1 MTSISKLSVAVICCF
16 SALSLTAQNTFPGT
30 GAVGIG
36 TVTPQS
42 ALDIFTSDTLEG
54 NALQINPYFNAAGQ
68 ATGEIRFLETTFSGT
83 DYIAFKAPLSLAAP
97 VTYTLPNNAGLSGQ
111 LLATDGFGNLSWATP
126 AKGANKKLSNLQ
138 SPTAINQALL
148 PNADNSLDLGSIA
161 LSWNDIYADGR
172 GYFGTMAIGTTTPDA
187 ELTVSGTD
195 EVLTLEGTNPYIQFE
210 NAGIDKGYLR
220 STGDDILL
228 STNIFNT
235 TGVLAFATK
244 SIERMYIHPDGE
256 VTINNF
262 LPYVGYK
269 LGVNGDVHISSHL
282 TIGTTIADASAQLTM
297 SGTDDVM
304 VIDGTAPY
312 ITMKDAGTEVGFLQ
326 ASGND
331 LKIGTF
337 TLNDNGRLIFRTNGF
352 DRGMVDQNG
361 NFLIGNPNSVTAAT
375 GFKLSVDG
383 KVMCEELRVEMSP
396 WADYVFDDNY
406 QLMSFDELEA
416 FIAANNHLPGI
427 PSATIIES
435 EGLDVGNM
443 QAKMM
448 EKIEELTLHII
459 QLNNRI
465 EELESVNH

>member
-1 MTSISKLSVAVICCF
+1 M
-16 SALSLTAQNTFPGT
+16 
-30 GAVGIG
+30 
-36 TVTPQS
+36 
-42 ALDIFTSDTLEG
+42 
-54 NALQINPYFNAAGQ
+54 
-68 ATGEIRFLETTFSGT
+68 
-83 DYIAFKAPLSLAAP
+83 
-97 VTYTLPNNAGLSGQ
+97 
-111 LLATDGFGNLSWATP
+111 
-126 AKGANKKLSNLQ
+126 
-138 SPTAINQALL
+138 
-148 PNADNSLDLGSIA
+148 
-161 LSWNDIYADGR
+161 
-172 GYFGTMAIGTTTPDA
+172 
-187 ELTVSGTD
+187 
-195 EVLTLEGTNPYIQFE
+195 
-210 NAGIDKGYLR
+210 
-220 STGDDILL
+220 
-228 STNIFNT
+228 
-235 TGVLAFATK
+235 
-244 SIERMYIHPDGE
+244 
-256 VTINNF
+256 
-262 LPYVGYK
+262 
-269 LGVNGDVHISSHL
+269 NGDVHISSQL
-282 TIGTTIADASAQLTM
+282 TIGTTTADASAQLTM

>member
-1 MTSISKLSVAVICCF
+1 MTSLSKLSVAVICG
-16 SALSLTAQNTFPGT
+16 LSSLALTAQNTFPGT
-30 GAVGIG
+30 GAAGIG
-36 TVTPQS
+36 TVSPQS

-68 ATGEIRFLETTFSGT
+68 ATGEIRFLETNFSGT
-83 DYIAFKAPLSLAAP
+83 DYVAFKSPMSLAAP
-97 VTYTLPNNAGLSGQ
+97 VIFTLPANAGFNGQVLS
-111 LLATDGFGNLSWATP
+111 TDGFGNLAWTTV

-138 SPTAINQALL
+138 APTAINQALL
-148 PNADNSLDLGSIA
+148 PNADNTLDLGSS
-161 LSWNDIYADGR
+161 LFSWNDIYADGR
-172 GYFGTMAIGTTTPDA
+172 GYFGTMAIGTATLDA
-187 ELTVSGTD
+187 ELTVNGTD
-195 EVLTLEGTNPYIQFE
+195 EVITLEGTNPYIQFE
-210 NAGIDKGYLR
+210 NGGSDKGYLR
-220 STGDDILL
+220 ATGDDFLL
-228 STNIFNT
+228 STN
-235 TGVLAFATK
+235 VLNSNGKLTFATK
-244 SIERMYIHPDGE
+244 SIDRMYIHPDGE
-256 VTINNF
+256 ISINTSS
-262 LPYVGYK
+262 PYVGYK
-269 LGVNGDVHISSHL
+269 LGVNGDVHIASQL
-282 TIGTTIADASAQLTM
+282 TIGTTTADASAQLTM

-361 NFLIGNPNSVTAAT
+361 NFLIGNPNSVTPAT

-427 PSATIIES
+427 PSAAVIENQ
-435 EGLDVGNM
+435 GLDVGSM
-443 QAKMM
+443 QTKMM

>member
-1 MTSISKLSVAVICCF
+1 
-16 SALSLTAQNTFPGT
+16 
-30 GAVGIG
+30 
-36 TVTPQS
+36 
-42 ALDIFTSDTLEG
+42 
-54 NALQINPYFNAAGQ
+54 
-68 ATGEIRFLETTFSGT
+68 
-83 DYIAFKAPLSLAAP
+83 
-97 VTYTLPNNAGLSGQ
+97 
-111 LLATDGFGNLSWATP
+111 
-126 AKGANKKLSNLQ
+126 
-138 SPTAINQALL
+138 
-148 PNADNSLDLGSIA
+148 
-161 LSWNDIYADGR
+161 
-172 GYFGTMAIGTTTPDA
+172 
-187 ELTVSGTD
+187 
-195 EVLTLEGTNPYIQFE
+195 
-210 NAGIDKGYLR
+210 
-220 STGDDILL
+220 
-228 STNIFNT
+228 
-235 TGVLAFATK
+235 
-244 SIERMYIHPDGE
+244 
-256 VTINNF
+256 
-262 LPYVGYK
+262 
-269 LGVNGDVHISSHL
+269 
-282 TIGTTIADASAQLTM
+282 
-297 SGTDDVM
+297 M

-361 NFLIGNPNSVTAAT
+361 NFLIGNPNSVNAAT